1 MKTTSRIKITM
12 KTFTFTSPAIENCV
26 WSIIIL
32 MLFCSLL
39 FFFLLS
45 TDMKMKLKAQARRET
60 EKLVN

>member
-39 FFFLLS
+39 FFFAFHRHENEIES
-45 TDMKMKLKAQARRET
+45 TGKKRDGKT
-60 EKLVN
+60 S

>member
-39 FFFLLS
+39 FFLLS
-45 TDMKMKLKAQARRET
+45 TDMKTKLKAQARRET